1 MTKKK
6 CILGAIACM
15 GAFSLVSCDKQ
26 RPEAPEQKY
35 VGVAC
40 YNQSDA
46 FVGELLNCFKEE
58 CEERNLALTIRDAV
72 GSQRKQN
79 DQVKE
84 LLEEGCNV
92 LCVNLVDRT
101 DPSEIIDMAREK
113 DVQVIF
119 FNREPVRGDLT
130 QWDNLYYV
138 GADAEQSGVM
148 QGELATQYVKENKMV
163 DRNQDGRIQYV
174 ILEGEMDHQDA
185 IIRTESVIN
194 TLEKNGII
202 LERLKFEIANW
213 SRVQAQNRMTQTIE
227 QYPTEI
233 EVVLSNNDAMAL
245 GAIDAYKAK
254 KYSREEMPVFFGID
268 GILPGLTAVKSSE
281 LAGTVYNDKERQA
294 EVMADLACAIVKG
307 EQPEEIGIESNQY
320 IYIPYEK
327 VTKENVADFLMNK
340 NEGR

>member
-1 MTKKK
+1 MEKKYIWSVIG
-6 CILGAIACM
+6 CI
-15 GAFSLVSCDKQ
+15 GAFCFLSCNRQ
-26 RPEAPEQKY
+26 SPNVPEQKY

-46 FVGELLNCFKEE
+46 FVGELLTCFKEE
-58 CEERNLALTIRDAV
+58 CEERELALTIRDAA

-163 DRNQDGRIQYV
+163 DRNQDGKIQYV

-185 IIRTESVIN
+185 IIRTESVVQ
-194 TLEKNGII
+194 TLEKNGIV

-233 EVVLSNNDAMAL
+233 EIVLSNNDAMAL

-254 KYSREEMPVFFGID
+254 KYSKEEMPVFFGID
-268 GILPGLTAVKSSE
+268 GIRPGLDAVKNLE
-281 LAGTVYNDKERQA
+281 LAGTVYNNKEKQA
-294 EVMADLACAIVKG
+294 EVMAELAYAIVVG
-307 EQPEEIGIESNQY
+307 EQSEEIGIESNQY

-327 VTKENVADFLMNK
+327 VTEENVSDFLMNK
-340 NEGR
+340 NE